1 MAVWARF
8 RHQLARWLIGRF
20 EVPRDAVRWA
30 CRRYAQ
36 RTALVT
42 ASGRW
47 TFRQLHERS
56 LRLAQALLAQGAG
69 AEAVVLCQ
77 VSDDH
82 ELLEIRLACFECGA
96 VSVCLPDFADA
107 AAVLAVLAVAA
118 PTVVVTSPGLPLA
131 AATLAPG
138 VRRVLTGPDYENWL
152 SSQPAAPAT
161 VPVTPQ
167 QVAALGLTSG
177 TTGTPKL
184 MATTHGAQVRSLQML
199 MDNLDLSGPGMV
211 SGPCLPAIPLCGA
224 GSGMMFPAL
233 LSGSALVIPPS
244 RAPGVLVDWI
254 ESHEVTRLFLTPSQL
269 IDLLELPAAQQR
281 RLAKLRQIIYGTESM
296 PQPKL
301 LEAMER
307 FGPILQQ
314 GYGSA
319 EVLPPVSLFSAAE
332 HERARRTGAL
342 HLLASSGRVVP
353 DVQLECRGED
363 GRPVAAGAVGSLWVR
378 SPTRFAGYWGSKGLT
393 PAGQGAWLAMG
404 DVGRVDAQ
412 GYLYVMGR
420 QADVIRVQR
429 EGAAEANVY
438 PREVED
444 AAHRHPGVR
453 EAALVQVVR
462 GGLPGEVWLVVSL
475 REAVLANAAMA
486 AQDWALA
493 LRQHLEP
500 LVPPHAR
507 PDRIWVMD
515 ALPRSPLGKVL
526 RRQVRDMLHR
536 FQEGAPHGA
545 AVAKSEG
552 DALEP
557 ST

>member
-1 MAVWARF
+1 MAVWARI

-20 EVPRDAVRWA
+20 QVPRDAVRWA
-30 CRRYAQ
+30 CRRHAQ

-96 VSVCLPDFADA
+96 ASLCLPDFADA
-107 AAVLAVLAVAA
+107 AAVLAVLAAVA
-118 PTVVVTSPGLPLA
+118 PTVVVTSPGMPLA
-131 AATLAPG
+131 TATLPAG
-138 VRRVLTGPDYENWL
+138 VRRVLTGPDYEQWL
-152 SSQPAAPAT
+152 LSQPADLAA

-199 MDNLDLSGPGMV
+199 MDNLDLSGPGLV

-224 GSGMMFPAL
+224 GSGMMFPAM
-233 LSGSALVIPPS
+233 LSGAALVIPPS
-244 RAPGVLVDWI
+244 RAPDVLVDWI
-254 ESHEVTRLFLTPSQL
+254 EAQEVTRLFLTPSQL
-269 IDLLELPAAQQR
+269 IDLLELPLAQQR

-332 HERARRTGAL
+332 HERARQSGAL

-363 GRPVAAGAVGSLWVR
+363 GRPVAVGAVGAVWVR
-378 SPTRFAGYWGSKGLT
+378 SPTRFAGYWGSKGLV
-393 PAGQGAWLAMG
+393 PAGQQAWLAMG
-404 DVGRVDAQ
+404 DMGRVDAQ

-429 EGAAEANVY
+429 EGAAAVHVY

-444 AAHRHPGVR
+444 AAHRHPAVR
-453 EAALVQVVR
+453 EAALVQVAQ
-462 GGLPGEVWLVVSL
+462 GGLPGQVWLVVSL
-475 REAVLANAAMA
+475 REAVLAHAVMA
-486 AQDWALA
+486 GQDWALA

-500 LVPPHAR
+500 LVPPHAL
-507 PDRIWVMD
+507 PDRIWVVES
-515 ALPRSPLGKVL
+515 LPRSPLGKVL
-526 RRQVRDMLHR
+526 RRQVRDGLHR
-536 FQEGAPHGA
+536 TEGVPSSSPIAGA
-545 AVAKSEG
+545 G
-552 DALEP
+552 RDALE
-557 ST
+557 SFA